1 MDADAIEA
9 SLQEFLR
16 DELRVKDAP
25 VARDVELVTTG
36 IIDSMD
42 LVRIAAHLE
51 RLLGVSIPDED
62 VNQEHFDS
70 IARML
75 AYLETKL
82 ES

>member
-62 VNQEHFDS
+62 VNEENFDS

-75 AYLETKL
+75 AYLKTKL